1 MDYGEVIRKAWDI
14 TKKYKY
20 LWIFGFILALFGGRG
35 VGVRTGGGRG
45 IEYTL
50 RGEDL
55 QKAPLIMQQF
65 LFRLQNV
72 LRDNIHLIILSVIFL
87 IIFSLAG
94 LVLFIIAEGGLIGC
108 VSNIESNEKSGLI
121 DGFKIGAHYFW
132 RILGKNLLIYLS
144 LFIIILFFVL
154 LFTIPFYTLYS
165 SSNYRFLWFTIP
177 LFIIFIIFMIPIGVF
192 ITILNDYSSRFLVI
206 KNNGIIRSIKNS
218 FRLIFNNF
226 KHTIIIALIL
236 FGIGILIGIILFIIF
251 LIIGGPAALLG
262 FSLYR
267 AGAIAPLLIIAI
279 IAVLFLLVLSVIIN
293 GTKMTF
299 TSSVWTLTFFKLIE
313 DFQEKP
319 VL

>member
-1 MDYGEVIRKAWDI
+1 MDYGKIIRRAWDI
-14 TKKYKY
+14 IKKYKY

-35 VGVRTGGGRG
+35 GFRG
-45 IEYTL
+45 IEYTF

-65 LFRLQNV
+65 LFRLPSI
-72 LRDNIHLIILSVIFL
+72 LRNNIHLIILGVMFL
-87 IIFSLAG
+87 IIFALAG
-94 LVLFIIAEGGLIGC
+94 LVLSIIAEGGLIGC
-108 VSNIESNEKSGLI
+108 VRNIESNNKSNLI

-132 RILGKNLLIYLS
+132 RMLGKNLLIFLMV
-144 LFIIILFFVL
+144 FIVILFFIL
-154 LFTIPFYTLYS
+154 LFMIPFFTLSS

-177 LFIIFIIFMIPIGVF
+177 LFIIFIIFMIPIGIF
-192 ITILNDYSSRFLVI
+192 ITILKDYSSRFIVI
-206 KNNGIIRSIKNS
+206 KNNGIIRSIKNAL
-218 FRLIFNNF
+218 RLIFNNF

-267 AGAIAPLLIIAI
+267 AGAIIPLLILAV
-279 IAVLFLLVLSVIIN
+279 IAVLFLIVLSVIIN
-293 GTKMTF
+293 GIRMTF
-299 TSSVWTLTFFKLIE
+299 ASSVWTLTFLKLIE
-313 DFQEKP
+313 DLKEKP